1 MDGWREVGGWN
12 VLETVEG
19 REETKEKREDRRE
32 KGEGRRMGKTK
43 NEAAKI
49 LTTDY

>member
-1 MDGWREVGGWN
+1 MERSWWMECVGDS
-12 VLETVEG
+12 
-19 REETKEKREDRRE
+19 REETKEKRGDRRE